1 MAETFRFPN
10 KTLNGKL
17 DRMANT
23 KVQIQKLARQVKLL
37 ILDVDGVLT
46 DNGLYLDDK
55 GIESKKFNVL
65 DGVGIWLAHQAK
77 IDVALISGRPSR
89 ATEVRASQ
97 LQIKYVYLGDLD
109 KVRAYQKL
117 KKRLKVKDDQIAYL
131 GDDLVDV
138 PVLKQVGLPICVRN
152 ADSRV
157 KRFAKLIT
165 KTKGGE
171 GAVREVVE
179 TLLRAKGK
187 NPLEW
192 VS

>member
-1 MAETFRFPN
+1 MA
-10 KTLNGKL
+10 KTKE
-17 DRMANT
+17 
-23 KVQIQKLARQVKLL
+23 QIQKLAKKVRLL

-46 DNGLYLDDK
+46 DNGLYLDDR
-55 GIESKKFNVL
+55 GIESKRFNVL

-97 LQIKYVYLGDLD
+97 LQIKYVYLGELD

-117 KKRLKVKDDQIAYL
+117 KRRLKVKDDQIAYV